1 MFDRIRRVIG
11 STNQPTSQPTNQ
23 PRRLPTMTASIGFV
37 AHGDL
42 RSAIRTLDEEGGYR
56 LRLVSLVDDGI
67 VAVDQYGSHFI
78 LTSQGVN

>member
-1 MFDRIRRVIG
+1 MFDRIRRAIRP
-11 STNQPTSQPTNQ
+11 TNQPTTNDPA
-23 PRRLPTMTASIGFV
+23 PRRLPTLSPSVGFM

-42 RSAIRTLDEEGGYR
+42 RTAVREMEEECGYV
-56 LRLVSLVDDGI
+56 LSLVALVEDGI